1 MYTYI
6 WTWSLLVCIYL
17 NIRNKYKAMQIN
29 FRYQFNIGN
38 KIHIFVHNIFR
49 GAHPRTVGKYNLNAK

>member
-1 MYTYI
+1 M
-6 WTWSLLVCIYL
+6 
-17 NIRNKYKAMQIN
+17 KIN

-38 KIHIFVHNIFR
+38 KIHIFVHNIFS